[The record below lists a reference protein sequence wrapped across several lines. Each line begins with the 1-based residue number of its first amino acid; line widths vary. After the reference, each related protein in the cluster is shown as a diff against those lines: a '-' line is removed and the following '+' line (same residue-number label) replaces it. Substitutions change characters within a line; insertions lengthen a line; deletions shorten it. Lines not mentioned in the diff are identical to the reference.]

1 MSKKRKKK
9 TPALKYNER
18 AAINVNF
25 NRIKQVCEIL
35 GCADALR
42 ILTQQEIEEV
52 YQLRMHFMQP
62 KMMAGHKISREKMKI
77 YSHFSQLFC
86 KQEKS
91 VLVEGQKPVS
101 VITMVAVERFIAWH
115 SYVPETRSIEIRT
128 ALHVLFGH
136 FAKIEKPITDLY
148 WNYNRILALSNPFTT
163 TMHTF
168 KTSYEYRKDD
178 VHGLYHTL
186 RIFSVEPRVSKVKIN
201 GIKRIAYQIG
211 CQSVNDE
218 PHWISISAAK
228 LSSLYK
234 GDEAELPVFIQ
245 NHALIR
251 YLSRIKP
258 IKKDAGQSYIG
269 ISIRNKEP
277 IIYRRNV
284 LFPICYKDFKVGY
297 FIARIVGDKLVISTF
312 LFVTQRGT
320 PEGDKLEKL
329 SGLSKEEITYWNIAK
344 LDVFASSEM
353 NPEQGIFTLF
363 KECGLD
369 YLFDAAKHIGENE
382 NYSYNWDA
390 FNEYMRKGKELLN
403 DDLEGDAEEADLQE
417 EDAWL

>member
-62 KMMAGHKISREKMKI
+62 KMMAGHKISSKKMKI
-77 YSHFSQLFC
+77 YSQFCQHFCQL
-86 KQEKS
+86 EES
-91 VLVEGQKPVS
+91 VLIEGQKLVS
-101 VITMVAVERFIAWH
+101 VTTMMAVERFIAWH
-115 SYVPETRSIEIRT
+115 SYVPETRSTEIKK

-148 WNYNRILALSNPFTT
+148 RNYNRILALTNQFTT

-168 KTSYEYRKDD
+168 KTSFEYRNND

-186 RIFSVEPRVSKVKIN
+186 RICSVEPRVSKVKIN
-201 GIKRIAYQIG
+201 GIKRIVYQIG
-211 CQSVNDE
+211 GQNVNDE
-218 PHWISISAAK
+218 PYWAGISATK
-228 LSSLYK
+228 LSNLYK
-234 GDEAELPVFIQ
+234 GDEEELPVCIQ

-251 YLSRIKP
+251 YLSRINP
-258 IKKDAGQSYIG
+258 IREEVGRFYIG
-269 ISIRNKEP
+269 FSMRYKEP
-277 IIYRRNV
+277 FVYRRNV
-284 LFPICYKDFKVGY
+284 LFPICHNDFKLGY

-369 YLFDAAKHIGENE
+369 YLFDAAKYIGENE

-403 DDLEGDAEEADLQE
+403 DDLEGIIDEESLVG
-417 EDAWL
+417 